1 MRLNAEAK
9 LGREWVAGFSLG
21 TGVQSDSG
29 EQTFK
34 NGFDDYNSFITKAFV
49 GWQPNDWLTVV
60 AGKQKNPFYTTDL
73 IFES

>member
-1 MRLNAEAK
+1 LRLNAEAK

-34 NGFDDYNSFITKAFV
+34 NGFDDCNIFITKAFV